1 MLEQQSAKGFTE
13 LENAVLTVNSKSFK
27 TYGDAMMSFAG
38 ILWRGFKA
46 VTWLTVILL
55 EDTATEQCKTS
66 QGKNVL

>member
-38 ILWRGFKA
+38 ILWRGIQSCHMVNSNFA
-46 VTWLTVILL
+46 GRY
-55 EDTATEQCKTS
+55 S
-66 QGKNVL
+66 N